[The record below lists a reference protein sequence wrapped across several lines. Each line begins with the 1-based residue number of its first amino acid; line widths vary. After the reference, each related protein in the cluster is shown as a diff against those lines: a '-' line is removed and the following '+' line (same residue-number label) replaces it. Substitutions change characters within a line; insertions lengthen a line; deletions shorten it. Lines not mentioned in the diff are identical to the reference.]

1 MSYSR
6 QIHSSHSHWNQALLA
21 ICIIPLGFSLIAIG
35 SGSAQAQDKSD
46 KPYDLKPLVPP
57 AFVLPPNSQLNPGTV
72 GGTRDPYTT
81 APLQNPSKSP
91 TQSAPGIKLTIPR

>member
-1 MSYSR
+1 MSFTR
-6 QIHSSHSHWNQALLA
+6 RALLA
-21 ICIIPLGFSLIAIG
+21 LCLALFGILLIAIG
-35 SGSAQAQDKSD
+35 PDRAQAQDQSD

-57 AFVLPPNSQLNPGTV
+57 AFVLPPSSRLNPGTV

-81 APLQNPSKSP
+81 APLQNPTPSP